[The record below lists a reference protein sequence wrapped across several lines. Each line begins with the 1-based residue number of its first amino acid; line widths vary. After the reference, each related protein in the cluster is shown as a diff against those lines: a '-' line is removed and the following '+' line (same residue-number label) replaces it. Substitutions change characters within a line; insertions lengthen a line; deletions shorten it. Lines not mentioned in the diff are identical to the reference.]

1 MLTRQ
6 VLHIIHV
13 NIWGRVMKNLRGL
26 LLFISVLALFGMF
39 MGSVS
44 AASLNLTDAELA
56 SSGVKN
62 YTVAT
67 GHAPGY
73 VDVSGKNVTT
83 PSFLN
88 IITTYTVEINKSVK
102 TPVNITSVAK
112 PISPSGSATGTL
124 TRSQYV
130 TIANNIKN
138 YIATHHTAPN
148 YASSSIGNIRY
159 ESLVYI
165 YSKIMDYYLNYN
177 VLPNTVLV
185 SNINGVDSKGVI
197 IQTHNPPIVSSTS
210 PANNAAGISLTS
222 PITIKF
228 SENII
233 AGINYSKIYV
243 KNLNT
248 GNIVPITKT
257 ISLNTLTIKQSL
269 NRLYNDNYQVYIP
282 AGAIKDGYVN
292 NLATAYTFKFS
303 TSPSTQ
309 DLTVTNVLSPTKAIK
324 GSTIIVSNTVK
335 NLGNTATNGFWVAYY
350 LTTSTTGS
358 DIYIGERYISFLA
371 SGASNQQNTQLTIPT
386 NISSNNY
393 YIMVKADSTGLIK
406 ESNEKNNIMYSS
418 SKIDII
424 SIATTYRPVYITSDN
439 INNTSEDN
447 TRISNIV
454 AALQQLGLFA
464 VNYGLGPDEHY
475 LILENITI
483 PQNALIVDIY
493 GGFCAGTIWEMNQSY
508 YKYYKG
514 NRTVFSIWI
523 DTPITLEDIQFLQRA
538 HDDYSTPLYGTFGG
552 FPDFNDTNNDGIF
565 EPGAGCV
572 NGVIY
577 PTKFLEEDGLDNP
590 ALFLI
595 DSGYNYLS
603 LINEDINTIVDNIL
617 REATNH

>member
-1 MLTRQ
+1 
-6 VLHIIHV
+6 
-13 NIWGRVMKNLRGL
+13 MKNLREL
-26 LLFISVLALFGMF
+26 LLFISVLAIFGMF

-62 YTVAT
+62 YTVST
-67 GHAPGY
+67 GHVPGY

-88 IITTYTVEINKSVK
+88 IITTYTVELNKSVK

-112 PISPSGSATGTL
+112 TESPSGSATGTL
-124 TRSQYV
+124 TKSEYV

-138 YIATHHTAPN
+138 YITLHNTAPN
-148 YASSSIGNIRY
+148 YASSTIGNINY
-159 ESLVYI
+159 DSLVYI

-177 VLPNTVLV
+177 ILPNTVLV
-185 SNINGVDSKGVI
+185 SNIKGLDSKGVV
-197 IQTHNPPIVSSTS
+197 IQKHNPPTVSSTS
-210 PANNAAGISLTS
+210 PANNAAEISLTS

-233 AGINYSKIYV
+233 AGVNYSKIYV

-248 GNIVPITKT
+248 SNIVPITKT

-269 NRLYNDNYQVYIP
+269 NRLYNDVYQVYIP
-282 AGAIKDGYVN
+282 AGAIKDGYQN

-309 DLTVTNVLSPTKAIK
+309 DLTVTNIVSPTTAVK
-324 GSTIIVSNTVK
+324 GSKIIVSNTVK

-350 LTTSTTGS
+350 LTTSTTS
-358 DIYIGERYISFLA
+358 TDIYIGERYISSLA

-386 NISSNNY
+386 NISSSNY

-406 ESNEKNNIMYSS
+406 ESDENNNIMYSPA
-418 SKIDII
+418 KMDII
-424 SIATTYRPVYITSDN
+424 NLVTTYRPVYITSDN
-439 INNTSEDN
+439 INNTSKDN
-447 TRISNIV
+447 TRINNIV

-464 VNYGLGPDEHY
+464 VNYGLGPDKHFK
-475 LILENITI
+475 ILTNVTI

-523 DTPITLEDIQFLQRA
+523 DTPITLDDIQFLPRA
-538 HDDYSTPLYGTFGG
+538 QDDNFTPLYGNFGG
-552 FPDFNDTNNDGIF
+552 FPDFNDTNNNGIF
-565 EPGAGCV
+565 EPGSGCV

-595 DSGYNYLS
+595 NNGYNYLS
-603 LINEDINTIVDNIL
+603 LINEDINTIVDSIL
-617 REATNH
+617 HEATNL

>member
-6 VLHIIHV
+6 VLHIIYV
-13 NIWGRVMKNLRGL
+13 NIWGKVMKNLREL
-26 LLFISVLALFGMF
+26 LLFISVLAIFGMF

-62 YTVAT
+62 YTVST
-67 GHAPGY
+67 GHVPGY

-88 IITTYTVEINKSVK
+88 IITTYTVELNKSVK

-112 PISPSGSATGTL
+112 TESPSGSATGTL
-124 TRSQYV
+124 TKSEYV

-138 YIATHHTAPN
+138 YITLHNTAPN
-148 YASSSIGNIRY
+148 YASSTIGNINY
-159 ESLVYI
+159 DSLVYI

-177 VLPNTVLV
+177 ILPNTVLV
-185 SNINGVDSKGVI
+185 SNIKGLDSKGVV
-197 IQTHNPPIVSSTS
+197 IQKHNPPTVSSTS
-210 PANNAAGISLTS
+210 PANNAAEISLTS

-233 AGINYSKIYV
+233 AGVNYSKIYV

-248 GNIVPITKT
+248 SNIVPITKT

-269 NRLYNDNYQVYIP
+269 NRLYNDVYQVYIP
-282 AGAIKDGYVN
+282 AGAIKDGYQN

-309 DLTVTNVLSPTKAIK
+309 DLTVTNIVSPTTAVK
-324 GSTIIVSNTVK
+324 GSKIIVSNTVK

-350 LTTSTTGS
+350 LTTSTTS
-358 DIYIGERYISFLA
+358 TDIYIGERYISSLA

-386 NISSNNY
+386 NISSSNY

-406 ESNEKNNIMYSS
+406 ESDENNNIMYSPA
-418 SKIDII
+418 KMDII
-424 SIATTYRPVYITSDN
+424 NLVTTYRPVYITSDN
-439 INNTSEDN
+439 INNTSKDN
-447 TRISNIV
+447 TRINNIV

-464 VNYGLGPDEHY
+464 VNYGLGPDKHFK
-475 LILENITI
+475 ILTNVTI

-523 DTPITLEDIQFLQRA
+523 DTPITLDDIQFLPRA
-538 HDDYSTPLYGTFGG
+538 QDDNFTSLYGNFGG
-552 FPDFNDTNNDGIF
+552 FPDFNDTNNNGIF
-565 EPGAGCV
+565 EPGSGCV

-595 DSGYNYLS
+595 NNGYNYLS
-603 LINEDINTIVDNIL
+603 LINEDINTIVDSIL
-617 REATNH
+617 HEATNL